1 MNINLDAINNVDF
14 KGIGCKLVPVVVVV
28 FNLLGELVKEKQ
40 MNEEIAKQVAEQV
53 GEAVKNLK

>member
-1 MNINLDAINNVDF
+1 MNINLDAIKNVDF
-14 KGIGCKLVPVVVVV
+14 KGIGYKLVPVVVVGV
-28 FNLLGELVKEKQ
+28 NLLGELVKEKQ

>member
-1 MNINLDAINNVDF
+1 MNINLDAIKNVDF
-14 KGIGCKLVPVVVVV
+14 KGIGYKLIPVFVMGV
-28 FNLLGELVKEKQ
+28 NLLGESVKEKQ

>member
-1 MNINLDAINNVDF
+1 MNVNLDAIKNVDF
-14 KGIGCKLVPVVVVV
+14 KGIGCKLLPVVVVGV
-28 FNLLGELVKEKQ
+28 NLLGELVNAKQ

>member
-1 MNINLDAINNVDF
+1 MNINLDAIKNVDF
-14 KGIGCKLVPVVVVV
+14 KGLVVSLLPVVVVGV
-28 FNLLGELVKEKQ
+28 NLLGELVKEKQ

>member
-1 MNINLDAINNVDF
+1 MNINLDAIKNVDF
-14 KGIGCKLVPVVVVV
+14 KGIAFTLVPVVVGGV
-28 FNLLGELVKEKQ
+28 NLLGELVKEKQ